1 MDAILDHAPCGYLS
15 FDDEARVTVLNQ
27 TLAQWLGTTIDAV
40 VGEPLSKILA
50 PGGAIFH
57 QTHFFP
63 LLKLHGEVGEIYL
76 SLLTAGGEKLPVMV
90 NAVRREHGA
99 TPINECVL
107 LPMRQRHHYEE
118 ELIKTRHAAERA
130 RDAKARFLS
139 VLAHEVRSPLSAITG
154 LAEIL
159 KRQLHGPLEPDQ
171 VTDMNLILQAGKDI
185 DHLIDDVLR
194 YSRAEAG
201 TEPSQN
207 EPIALAAVL
216 ARVDAVMRTRWDEAG
231 LQYSRQGNADNC
243 FVRADAM
250 QLQQILL
257 NLLSNAGKFTPR
269 GGTVALRCAAEDD
282 AGMVRIEVH
291 DNGRG
296 IPPSQLEE
304 VFQPFVQIGSHPE
317 SQRGAGLGL
326 AISRQ
331 FALGMG
337 GTLHADS
344 ELGVGSTFVL
354 RLPAAE
360 PPEAAQV

>member
-1 MDAILDHAPCGYLS
+1 MHASLNDAPCGYLV
-15 FDDEARVTVLNQ
+15 FDDDARVTEINQ
-27 TLAQWLGTTIDAV
+27 TLAQWLGSTIEAV
-40 VGEPLSKILA
+40 VGQPMSKILA

-76 SLLTAGGEKLPVMV
+76 SLLTNSGEKLPVMV
-90 NAVRREHGA
+90 NAVRREAGGV
-99 TPINECVL
+99 PINACVL

-118 ELIKTRHAAERA
+118 ELIKARHAAERA

-139 VLAHEVRSPLSAITG
+139 MLAHEVRSPLSAITG

-171 VTDMNLILQAGKDI
+171 LTDMNLILQAGKDI
-185 DHLIDDVLR
+185 DRLINDVLR

-201 TEPSQN
+201 TEPSLA

-216 ARVDAVMRTRWDEAG
+216 ARVEAIMRNRWDEAG
-231 LQYSRQGNADNC
+231 LEYCRQCDAETH
-243 FVRADAM
+243 VVMADAM

-257 NLLSNAGKFTPR
+257 NLLSNAAKFTAR
-269 GGTVALRCAAEDD
+269 GGKVTLSCEAEQD
-282 AGMVRIEVH
+282 AKLVRIEVQ
-291 DNGRG
+291 DSGRG
-296 IPPSQLEE
+296 IPSSQLEE
-304 VFQPFVQIGSHPE
+304 IFQPFVQVGSQAVSRP
-317 SQRGAGLGL
+317 GAGLGL

-331 FALGMG
+331 FATGMG
-337 GTLHADS
+337 GSLHAES

-354 RLPAAE
+354 RLPATELPA
-360 PPEAAQV
+360 PAQG